1 MCVVA
6 FVLVVCTMTNC
17 TRIMCVGDFF
27 GVEACCSPKWCN
39 DAPPPPPR
47 KANATKGNRTQY
59 EARTE
64 ANQAKTKVAGVGLIT
79 TKEDKLQAIGTNY
92 NSTPKTGQITTSD
105 SLTICNCKASKSKP
119 NTYTRPY
126 KRTQPLSRMTGCNL
140 SSLLSPSSWA
150 QQAHYP

>member
-1 MCVVA
+1 MCIYIYIYICV
-6 FVLVVCTMTNC
+6 FVCC
-17 TRIMCVGDFF
+17 FRTRIICVGDLF

-47 KANATKGNRTQY
+47 KANATKGNKTQY

-79 TKEDKLQAIGTNY
+79 TNEDKLQAIGTNH
-92 NSTPKTGQITTSD
+92 NSTPKTEQITTSD

-119 NTYTRPY
+119 NTHTHALTENANIIQDDR
-126 KRTQPLSRMTGCNL
+126 L
-140 SSLLSPSSWA
+140 
-150 QQAHYP
+150 